1 MSIEKTVSV
10 ILSTTVYRE
19 SSLLLQL
26 YSRHHGRMSTIAKG
40 IRRSS
45 ERSAPLERGYLIEH
59 TTYVKQHRDLHLIT
73 DCSIA
78 DHFPGIRGDLD
89 KTALRDVIFDILLAS
104 LHGSESGSDL
114 FDRLVDFLHLLE
126 NHPPEQGLLIMTL
139 SKMLLETTGHLGFY
153 LDLATCA
160 LCGKAPEDRTVFV
173 NIADGNIRC
182 NECAGGVFAEHRPL
196 GAGPRSFLQSSTW
209 ETTTPFVISISEA
222 MAVFRT
228 IFDFCRHHLDIRK
241 KLSSY
246 LFMEQLYS
254 SSTSLLPVK
263 GGKATDAVH
272 LQPEHYKECTCQIRK

>member
-26 YSRHHGRMSTIAKG
+26 YSRQHGRLSTIAKG
-40 IRRSS
+40 IRRTSQ
-45 ERSAPLERGYLIEH
+45 RSAPLERGYLIEH

-73 DCSIA
+73 DCSIT
-78 DHFPGIRGDLD
+78 DHFPGIRGNLD
-89 KTALRDVIFDILLAS
+89 KTALRDVIFDILLVS
-104 LHGSESGSDL
+104 LHGSETGCDL
-114 FDRLVDFLHLLE
+114 FDGLIDFLHLLE

-153 LDLATCA
+153 LDMATCA
-160 LCGKAPEDRTVFV
+160 SCGKAPEGRTVFV

-182 NECAGGVFAEHRPL
+182 HDCAGGVFAEHRPL
-196 GAGPRSFLQSSTW
+196 GAGSRSFLQNSTW
-209 ETTTPFVISISEA
+209 ETTTPFTISTGEA

-228 IFDFCRHHLDIRK
+228 IFDFCSHHLDIRK

-254 SSTSLLPVK
+254 SSTSLLPVN
-263 GGKATDAVH
+263 GGKTTNAFPT
-272 LQPEHYKECTCQIRK
+272 QPEFYKECTCQIRK